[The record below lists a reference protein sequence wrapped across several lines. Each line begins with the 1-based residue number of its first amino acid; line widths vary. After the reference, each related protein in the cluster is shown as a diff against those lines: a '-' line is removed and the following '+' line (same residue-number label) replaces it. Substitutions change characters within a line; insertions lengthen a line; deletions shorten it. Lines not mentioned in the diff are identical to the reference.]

1 MVALYDEGAFFSA
14 ACDDGGDVRAHF
26 EALFDGA
33 AHASWH
39 LRTEPSEST
48 VQVLD
53 DDGDSIHVVFRYRSS
68 TPPISLSLSLFH
80 TQRHSCPS
88 LSGVVS
94 PLTKRRFAK
103 MVAISPSGYA
113 KVSKLG
119 SFAITEIHSK
129 FVFVYV
135 YGGGGELAIKHH
147 SAALQ
152 PKGRVHIRGPFTS
165 LRQLIEHKRRLKR
178 GT

>member
-1 MVALYDEGAFFSA
+1 MMEAARAVADVRRAVGRYQEAFRRRSVDGMVALYDEGAIFSA

-53 DDGDSIHVVFRYRSS
+53 DDGDSTHVVF
-68 TPPISLSLSLFH
+68 
-80 TQRHSCPS
+80 
-88 LSGVVS
+88 
-94 PLTKRRFAK
+94 
-103 MVAISPSGYA
+103 SGYA

-135 YGGGGELAIKHH
+135 YGGGGELAIKRH

-165 LRQLIEHKRRLKR
+165 LRQLIERKRRLKR